1 MGTFLEFYMSLIK
14 FVNFKLQSDCKVNFK
29 DLDLFD
35 EQGNIKSQ
43 KFLPLQKKVRSMFS
57 KDEQQPFQV
66 SEEFKETPEMKE
78 ISKKME
84 QQQRQRNLYKNFKF
98 FLNREAPIYS
108 LQFLILSFG
117 GDFTL
122 DNLDDKSVTHHV
134 LDRPLTEAQKQEFKK
149 KNRELVQPQWV
160 VDSLNATHILPTKAY
175 FPGVAPPPHMSP
187 FVDDK
192 KEGYMPERAREILRL
207 KGEELSED
215 EDMEPQVPVNKET
228 EKEKEVIADS
238 SSDDESDLED
248 VPEDKYVSSEEEEAA
263 PKGKTRKQAKEAREA
278 KLKKDLDT
286 EQKEMGKML
295 MTKKERRIF
304 SKVEHSQA
312 AKKAQATKLKQKKQK
327 L

>member
-1 MGTFLEFYMSLIK
+1 
-14 FVNFKLQSDCKVNFK
+14 
-29 DLDLFD
+29 
-35 EQGNIKSQ
+35 
-43 KFLPLQKKVRSMFS
+43 MFA

-84 QQQRQRNLYKNFKF
+84 MQQRQRSLYKNFKF
-98 FLNREAPIYS
+98 LLNREAPVYS

-122 DNLDDKSVTHHV
+122 QDDKAVTHHV
-134 LDRPLTEAQKQEFKK
+134 LDRPLTEAQKSDLKK

-160 VDSLNATHILPTKAY
+160 VDSLNATHILPAKVY

-192 KEGYMPERAREILRL
+192 KEGYMPSRAREILRL

-215 EDMEPQVPVNKET
+215 EDMEPQVPQNKEQVR
-228 EKEKEVIADS
+228 EDS
-238 SSDDESDLED
+238 SSDEESDLED
-248 VPEDKYVSSEEEEAA
+248 VPEDKYVSSEEEEA

-278 KLKKDLDT
+278 KLKKDEDT

-304 SKVEHSQA
+304 SKVQHSQA
-312 AKKAQATKLKQKKQK
+312 SKKAQATKLKQKKQK